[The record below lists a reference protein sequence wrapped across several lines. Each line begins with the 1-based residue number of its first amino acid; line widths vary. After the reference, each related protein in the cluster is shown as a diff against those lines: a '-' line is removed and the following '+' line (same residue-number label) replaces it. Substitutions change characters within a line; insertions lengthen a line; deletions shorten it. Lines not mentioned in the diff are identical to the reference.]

1 MKTIKYLFQYL
12 LIKLLFIIF
21 RLIGYQRA
29 SNLGEFIGK
38 KFGPLFRKKQTILNN
53 LKLSKVGTND
63 LERFKII
70 NEMWGNY
77 GRIFAEYPFIKEFR
91 NSNLRNFIE
100 VDGIKVLEKIKI
112 EKKNVIFVSAHFNNF
127 ELMAMEIEKNGI
139 NLAAIYRPLNNKF
152 LNHTMEN
159 IRKNYICKIQIK
171 KGMSGSREILKF
183 IKQGYSIALM
193 IDQRVSE
200 GISSNFFNR
209 KAMTTTI
216 PASLVKKFNIDIV
229 PVYIERTK
237 KHSFRITFH
246 NPINFRSEE
255 SVEEITNELNKIVEK
270 MIIKNPEQWIWTHD
284 RWK

>member
-1 MKTIKYLFQYL
+1 MKTIKYFFQYL

-53 LKLSKVGTND
+53 LKLSKVATND

-77 GRIFAEYPFIKEFR
+77 GRIFAEYPFIKQFR

-100 VDGIKVLEKIKI
+100 VEGIKVLEKIKI

-139 NLAAIYRPLNNKF
+139 NLATIYRPLNNKF

-159 IRKNYICKIQIK
+159 IRKNYICKNQIK

-229 PVYIERTK
+229 PVYIERIK
-237 KHSFRITFH
+237 KYSFRIAFH
-246 NPINFRSEE
+246 NPINFSGEK
-255 SVEEITNELNKIVEK
+255 SVEKITYELNKIMEK
-270 MIIKNPEQWIWTHD
+270 MIIKNPEQWIWTHN

>member
-1 MKTIKYLFQYL
+1 MKTIKYFFQYL

-29 SNLGEFIGK
+29 SDLGDFIGR
-38 KFGPLFRKKQTILNN
+38 KFGPLFRKKQKILNN
-53 LKLSKVGTND
+53 LKISKVGIND
-63 LERFKII
+63 LERLKIM

-77 GRIFAEYPFIKEFR
+77 GRIFAEYPFIKQFR

-100 VDGIKVLEKIKI
+100 VEGIKVLEKIKI

-159 IRKNYICKIQIK
+159 IRKNYICKNQIRKGLSGTREVIKLIK
-171 KGMSGSREILKF
+171 KGN
-183 IKQGYSIALM
+183 SIALM
-193 IDQRVSE
+193 IDQRVTE
-200 GISSNFFNR
+200 GIKCKFFN
-209 KAMTTTI
+209 KEAFTTTI
-216 PASLVKKFNIDIV
+216 PGQLAIKYNLEIV
-229 PVYIERTK
+229 PVYIERYNNFYFKMKIFPPLDFTREK
-237 KHSFRITFH
+237 SINNITAKLNSVLEDLIRQ
-246 NPINFRSEE
+246 NPD
-255 SVEEITNELNKIVEK
+255 
-270 MIIKNPEQWIWTHD
+270 QWIWTHN

>member
-12 LIKLLFIIF
+12 LIKLLFVIF

-237 KHSFRITFH
+237 KYSFRIAFH
-246 NPINFRSEE
+246 NPINFKGEK
-255 SVEEITNELNKIVEK
+255 SVEKITNELNKVVEK

>member
-1 MKTIKYLFQYL
+1 MKTIKYFFQYL
-12 LIKLLFIIF
+12 LIKFLFVIF

-29 SNLGEFIGK
+29 SNFGEFIGK

-70 NEMWGNY
+70 DEMWGNY

-91 NSNLRNFIE
+91 NSNMRNFIE
-100 VDGIKVLEKIKI
+100 VEGVNVLEKIKI

-139 NLAAIYRPLNNKF
+139 NLAAIYRPLNNIF

-159 IRKNYICKIQIK
+159 IRKNYICKNQIK

-229 PVYIERTK
+229 PVYIERIK
-237 KHSFRITFH
+237 KHSFRIAIH
-246 NPINFRSEE
+246 NPINFRGEE
-255 SVEEITNELNKIVEK
+255 SVEKITNELNKIVEK

>member
-1 MKTIKYLFQYL
+1 
-12 LIKLLFIIF
+12 
-21 RLIGYQRA
+21 
-29 SNLGEFIGK
+29 
-38 KFGPLFRKKQTILNN
+38 
-53 LKLSKVGTND
+53 
-63 LERFKII
+63 
-70 NEMWGNY
+70 MWGNY

-237 KHSFRITFH
+237 KYSFRIAFH
-246 NPINFRSEE
+246 NPINFKGEK
-255 SVEEITNELNKIVEK
+255 SVEKITNELNKVVEK

>member
-1 MKTIKYLFQYL
+1 MKTIKYFFQYL
-12 LIKLLFIIF
+12 LIKFLFIIF
-21 RLIGYQRA
+21 RLIGYQHA

-91 NSNLRNFIE
+91 NSNMRNFIKVE
-100 VDGIKVLEKIKI
+100 GVNVLEKIKI
-112 EKKNVIFVSAHFNNF
+112 GKKNVIFVSAHFNNF

-237 KHSFRITFH
+237 KYSFRIAFH
-246 NPINFRSEE
+246 NPINFKGEK
-255 SVEEITNELNKIVEK
+255 SVEKITNELNKVVEK

>member
-38 KFGPLFRKKQTILNN
+38 KFGPFFRKKQTILNN
-53 LKLSKVGTND
+53 LKLSKIGTND

-70 NEMWGNY
+70 DEMWGNY

-91 NSNLRNFIE
+91 NSNTRNFIE
-100 VDGIKVLEKIKI
+100 VEGVNVLEKIKI

-159 IRKNYICKIQIK
+159 IRKNYICKNQIK

-183 IKQGYSIALM
+183 IKKGYSIALM

-237 KHSFRITFH
+237 KYSFRIAFH
-246 NPINFRSEE
+246 NPINFKGEK
-255 SVEEITNELNKIVEK
+255 SVEKITNELNKVVEK

>member
-1 MKTIKYLFQYL
+1 MKTIKYFFQYL

-29 SNLGEFIGK
+29 SDLGDFIGR
-38 KFGPLFRKKQTILNN
+38 KFGPLFRKKQKILNN
-53 LKLSKVGTND
+53 LKISKVGIND
-63 LERFKII
+63 LERLKIM

-77 GRIFAEYPFIKEFR
+77 GRIFAEYPFIKQFR

-100 VDGIKVLEKIKI
+100 VEGIKVLEKIKI

-159 IRKNYICKIQIK
+159 IRKNYICKNQIK

-229 PVYIERTK
+229 PVYIERIK
-237 KHSFRITFH
+237 KYSFRIAFH
-246 NPINFRSEE
+246 NPINFRGEK
-255 SVEEITNELNKIVEK
+255 SVENITDELNKVVEK
-270 MIIKNPEQWIWTHD
+270 MIIKHPEQWIWTHD

>member
-1 MKTIKYLFQYL
+1 MKTIKYFFQYL
-12 LIKLLFIIF
+12 LIKFLFIIF
-21 RLIGYQRA
+21 RLIGYQHA

-237 KHSFRITFH
+237 KYSFRIAFH
-246 NPINFRSEE
+246 NPINFKGEK
-255 SVEEITNELNKIVEK
+255 SVEKITNELNKVVEK

>member
-12 LIKLLFIIF
+12 IIKLLFIIF

-38 KFGPLFRKKQTILNN
+38 KFGPFFRKKQTILNN
-53 LKLSKVGTND
+53 LKLSKIGTND

-70 NEMWGNY
+70 DEMWGNY

-91 NSNLRNFIE
+91 NSNTRNFIE
-100 VDGIKVLEKIKI
+100 VEGVNVLEKIKI

-159 IRKNYICKIQIK
+159 IRKKYICKNQIK

-183 IKQGYSIALM
+183 IKKGYSIALM

-200 GISSNFFNR
+200 GISSNFFSR

-229 PVYIERTK
+229 PVYIERIK
-237 KHSFRITFH
+237 KHSFRIAFH
-246 NPINFRSEE
+246 NPINFKSEE
-255 SVEEITNELNKIVEK
+255 SVEKITNELNKIVEK

>member
-1 MKTIKYLFQYL
+1 MKTIKYFFQYL

-53 LKLSKVGTND
+53 LKLSKVATND

-77 GRIFAEYPFIKEFR
+77 GRIFAEYPFIKQFR

-100 VDGIKVLEKIKI
+100 VEGIKVLEKIKI

-139 NLAAIYRPLNNKF
+139 NLATIYRPLNNKF

-159 IRKNYICKIQIK
+159 IRKNYICKNQIK

-229 PVYIERTK
+229 PVYIERIK
-237 KHSFRITFH
+237 KYSFRIAFH
-246 NPINFRSEE
+246 NPINFRGEK
-255 SVEEITNELNKIVEK
+255 SVENITDELNKVVEK
-270 MIIKNPEQWIWTHD
+270 MIIKHPEQWIWTHD